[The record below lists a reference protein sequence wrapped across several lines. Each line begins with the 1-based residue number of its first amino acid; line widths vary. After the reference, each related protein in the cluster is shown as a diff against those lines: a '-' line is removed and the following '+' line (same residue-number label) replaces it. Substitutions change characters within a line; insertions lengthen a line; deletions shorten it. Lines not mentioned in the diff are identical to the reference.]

1 MKNIEEIRAFQK
13 ATWFFWGGSETIAPP
28 CLLCWAPG
36 MCLHEIEP
44 RSTYPEWWKDTLNSV
59 VLCDECHKKA
69 HAEGIMMREK
79 LHEFAQKRAA
89 QLHEDYIDWE
99 DVNPVRVSKGARPKH
114 VVDGKS
120 IFTIEREIGKRAK
133 KK

>member
-1 MKNIEEIRAFQK
+1 MKNIKEIRAHQR

-44 RSTYPEWWKDTLNSV
+44 RSIYPGWWKDTLNSV
-59 VLCDECHKKA
+59 VLSDSCHKKA

-79 LHEFAQKRAA
+79 LHELAQKRAA

-99 DVNPVRVSKGARPKH
+99 DVNPVRVSKGARPKMGMSGRSLLT
-114 VVDGKS
+114 VADV
-120 IFTIEREIGKRAK
+120 IRKRSK
-133 KK
+133 K